1 MLIDASRIWGNLFQG
16 GSPLEGSH
24 LCKAGFD
31 VLVLAAEEIQ
41 PEGWRFPGVQVL
53 RLPMR
58 DEPKILTPR
67 QVKLLRAISREVAAY
82 LERGQRVLVTCRA
95 GLNRSGIIVASTLLR
110 TTRMSP
116 TQIIRLVRRKRSP
129 MALNNPAF
137 VHAIVTEMRHDHD
150 RLVS

>member
-1 MLIDASRIWGNLFQG
+1 M
-16 GSPLEGSH
+16 
-24 LCKAGFD
+24 
-31 VLVLAAEEIQ
+31 VLAAEEIQ

-67 QVKLLRAISREVAAY
+67 QVKILRAISREVAAY

-116 TQIIRLVRRKRSP
+116 TQIIRMVREKRSP